1 MPTRKRRN
9 SRKTGFHKF
18 FWGILLAGAA
28 LTAACYFPSPDDREA
43 APDSEEKGIE
53 IQSVP
58 NAPDIPQYGEPKAQ
72 DSQADE
78 RSDRKDKGTE
88 QTSLG
93 DKVRAFANQTVKTAE
108 KQVRESTGNSLSGKK
123 SSDSGSQPGKA
134 ASQDAQK
141 TQSRVTPPA
150 NGKVRLA
157 VCIDDAG
164 RDLNSQ
170 RVYEGLGIPLTLAVM
185 PNEPHTSEAAAEWK
199 SKGMP
204 VIIHQPMESV
214 SGKGMEK
221 IVIKDSM
228 SDEQIRSL
236 IRQSI
241 QQIPQASGMNNHQG
255 SKATTDKRV
264 MKIVM
269 SELASRNMFFFDSAT
284 NTYTEA
290 DKAAALYH
298 VPYARNNLFV
308 DNSADVDAICRMI
321 QKGAERA
328 RKNGSAIIIGHC
340 RPNTAAAFKKMVP
353 KLKAEGIEF
362 VYLSSLTG
370 K

>member
-9 SRKTGFHKF
+9 SRKTGSHKF

-72 DSQADE
+72 DSQADVDSE
-78 RSDRKDKGTE
+78 HKDTDTNK
-88 QTSLG
+88 TSLEE
-93 DKVRAFANQTVKTAE
+93 KVREFTSQTVKAAE
-108 KQVRESTGNSLSGKK
+108 KQVRKTTGNAFSEKK
-123 SSDSGSQPGKA
+123 SPNSGSSSAKA
-134 ASQDAQK
+134 VTPDAKK
-141 TQSRVTPPA
+141 TQNRVNLPA
-150 NGKVRLA
+150 DGKVRLA

-284 NTYTEA
+284 NTSTEA

>member
-9 SRKTGFHKF
+9 SRKTGSHKF

-72 DSQADE
+72 DSQADVDSE
-78 RSDRKDKGTE
+78 HKDTDTNKASLE
-88 QTSLG
+88 EKVKEFTS
-93 DKVRAFANQTVKTAE
+93 QTVKAAE
-108 KQVRESTGNSLSGKK
+108 KQVRKTTGNAFSEKK
-123 SSDSGSQPGKA
+123 SQSSGSSSAKA
-134 ASQDAQK
+134 VTPDAKK
-141 TQSRVTPPA
+141 TQNRVNLPA
-150 NGKVRLA
+150 DGKVRLA

-214 SGKGMEK
+214 SGKGM
-221 IVIKDSM
+221 
-228 SDEQIRSL
+228 
-236 IRQSI
+236 
-241 QQIPQASGMNNHQG
+241 
-255 SKATTDKRV
+255 
-264 MKIVM
+264 
-269 SELASRNMFFFDSAT
+269 
-284 NTYTEA
+284 
-290 DKAAALYH
+290 
-298 VPYARNNLFV
+298 
-308 DNSADVDAICRMI
+308 
-321 QKGAERA
+321 
-328 RKNGSAIIIGHC
+328 
-340 RPNTAAAFKKMVP
+340 
-353 KLKAEGIEF
+353 
-362 VYLSSLTG
+362 
-370 K
+370 